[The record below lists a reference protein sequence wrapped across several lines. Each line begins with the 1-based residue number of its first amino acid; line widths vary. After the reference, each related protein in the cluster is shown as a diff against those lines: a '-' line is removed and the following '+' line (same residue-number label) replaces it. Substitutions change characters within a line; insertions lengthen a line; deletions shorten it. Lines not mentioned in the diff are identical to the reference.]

1 MDLEELQ
8 APIGDFILAQNDIQP
23 VNTENGAMYH
33 YADVCKLL
41 NRLDAAKN
49 TSILTFY
56 AVRSSDGKFFK
67 RYGWHLKYQ
76 DMFVDDIGKAR
87 IYAKPGPAKSRIT
100 VFAKRFPTEQ
110 KADLV
115 ELHITNISIFDEA
128 TFKKIKKSSKLPKN
142 SANEKDYFKLKI

>member
-1 MDLEELQ
+1 MNLEELQ

-23 VNTENGAMYH
+23 TMTTNGALYH

-41 NRLDAAKN
+41 NRLDAAKQ

-56 AVRSSDGKFFK
+56 AIRRKDGKFFK
-67 RYGWHLKYQ
+67 KYSSTYN
-76 DMFVDDIGKAR
+76 DNFIDNIGKAK
-87 IYAKPGPAKSRIT
+87 IYTKPGPAKSRIT
-100 VFAKRFPTEQ
+100 VLSKRHPLEE

-128 TFKKIKKSSKLPKN
+128 TFKKMKKSSKLPKN
-142 SANEKDYFKLKI
+142 SAKNEYFNLKV